1 MELIK
6 DTKKLNTAIKSIGT
20 RGKQLDGDIHL
31 AAVSCLYHAE
41 QFGDH
46 TLITRLVN
54 AMPNSGRPKALVRW
68 VEDFSLLSFDKET
81 KAFKITS
88 SKKKVWNIEG
98 ASEMPFWEYLPEK
111 DIAELSI
118 DALVKFVVGKIEKAS
133 DNGKLKDGFTMQG
146 FKTKLAKG
154 LKEVSI

>member
-1 MELIK
+1 M
-6 DTKKLNTAIKSIGT
+6 N
-20 RGKQLDGDIHL
+20 
-31 AAVSCLYHAE
+31 
-41 QFGDH
+41 
-46 TLITRLVN
+46 RLVN

-68 VEDFSLLSFDKET
+68 AEDFSLLAFDKES

-88 SKKKVWNIEG
+88 SKTKQWNLEG
-98 ASEMPFWEYLPEK
+98 ATDTPFWEYLPEK
-111 DIAELSI
+111 DIPELSI
-118 DALVKFVVGKIEKAS
+118 DALVKFVVSKIEKAS